1 MFPFQLSRLLEHIGN
16 GFIQNAQSGKQKVF
30 YTAGPLAPTVRREDV
45 CVHPP
50 PGTGRR
56 CRCCVV
62 VHVLVLPMQSEPP
75 GDTRYRGHDSRHG
88 GDGVSPRDYCDG
100 ANPTI
105 T

>member
-30 YTAGPLAPTVRREDV
+30 YTAGPRAPTVRREDV

-62 VHVLVLPMQSEPP
+62 VHVF
-75 GDTRYRGHDSRHG
+75 GDADAVGATRGHTVPGARLSHG
-88 GDGVSPRDYCDG
+88 GDGRLL
-100 ANPTI
+100 
-105 T
+105 